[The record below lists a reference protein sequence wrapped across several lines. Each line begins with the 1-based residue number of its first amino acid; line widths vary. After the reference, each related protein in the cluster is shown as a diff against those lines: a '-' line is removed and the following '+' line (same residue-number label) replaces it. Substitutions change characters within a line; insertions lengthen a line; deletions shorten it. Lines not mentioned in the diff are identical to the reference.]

1 MLEDDTSVSYM
12 LLKNMFDGKEVKLIN
27 AKVKTVKLAGN
38 EKLWYDHGSVI
49 LRQQSEITF
58 RCIFFCNCM
67 RLFLGGENA
76 KLKVAYW
83 CFIGIT
89 FLAR

>member
-1 MLEDDTSVSYM
+1 MSKQVRNKIVLLEDDTSVSYM

-49 LRQQSEITF
+49 LRQQSEIT
-58 RCIFFCNCM
+58 
-67 RLFLGGENA
+67 
-76 KLKVAYW
+76 VSDAYS
-83 CFIGIT
+83 FVT
-89 FLAR
+89 A